1 MASAPATSLGA
12 LRRLAT
18 AGLLLLAVFTAAG
31 IAAPAQPPARFP
43 GQPQASRPFTVV
55 LDAAH
60 GGPDPGTELSAQ
72 LLEKSLVLQ
81 LSIRLRS
88 ALTARG
94 MQVVTTREA
103 DVDPSADD
111 RAGIA
116 NHARAQACIVLH
128 ATASGSGVHLY
139 TSSLPQSSEPS
150 GGLIPWSAAA
160 APFSTRS
167 LQLSS
172 ALGAAFS
179 SASIPYTLGRVRLAP
194 LDSMRCPSVAVEL
207 APLRPVDGRGS
218 FLPLSDS
225 DYQNRLVD
233 AMADALVAWRGQN
246 PAGAP

>member
-1 MASAPATSLGA
+1 VA
-12 LRRLAT
+12 
-18 AGLLLLAVFTAAG
+18 
-31 IAAPAQPPARFP
+31 
-43 GQPQASRPFTVV
+43 

-72 LLEKSLVLQ
+72 LLEKNLVLQ

-88 ALTARG
+88 SLTARG

-128 ATASGSGVHLY
+128 ATAGGSGVHLY
-139 TSSLPQSSEPS
+139 TSSLPQHSEPS
-150 GGLIPWSAAA
+150 GALIPWSAAA

-194 LDSMRCPSVAVEL
+194 LDSMRCPSVAVEV
-207 APLRPVDGRGS
+207 APLRPVDGHGS
-218 FLPLSDS
+218 FVPLSDS